1 MGVITMKKLVIFCD
15 FDGTITT
22 QDNIISI
29 MKKFAPPEYL
39 PIKENILGQKQSIR
53 EGVAQM
59 FALLPTSLKE
69 QIISFLLEQAQIR
82 EGFAEF
88 VSYTRNNNIPL
99 YIVSGGID
107 FFVYPMLEPFGPFS
121 DIYCNESDFSG
132 DSIRINFPHG
142 CDEQCTNQ
150 GCGCCKPSI
159 IRELQGSDAL
169 SVVIGD
175 SITDLEAAKL
185 ADIVIARDFLI
196 EKCEELHIPYE
207 PFESFQDV
215 INIIDAKLG
224 VEI

>member
-1 MGVITMKKLVIFCD
+1 MKKLVIFCD

-39 PIKENILGQKQSIR
+39 PIKENILAQKQSIR

-59 FALLPTSLKE
+59 FALLPTSLKD
-69 QIISFLLEQAQIR
+69 QIVSYLLEHAQIR

-88 VSYTRNNNIPL
+88 ISYTKQHNIPL

-107 FFVYPMLEPFGPFS
+107 FFVNPMLETFGPFS
-121 DIYCNESDFSG
+121 EVYCNESDFSG
-132 DSIRINFPHG
+132 DVIQIKFPYG
-142 CDEQCTNQ
+142 CDDQCTNQ

-159 IRELQGSDAL
+159 IRKLQDTDAL
-169 SVVIGD
+169 SIVIGD

-196 EKCEELHIPYE
+196 KKCEELHIPFE
-207 PFESFQDV
+207 PFESFHDV

>member
-1 MGVITMKKLVIFCD
+1 MKKLVIFCD

-53 EGVAQM
+53 EGVSDM
-59 FALLPTSLKE
+59 FALLPVSLKE
-69 QIISFLLEQAQIR
+69 QINSYLLEQAQIR

-88 VSYTRNNNIPL
+88 VSYTKVNNIPL

-107 FFVYPMLEPFGPFS
+107 FFVQPMLEPFGPFS
-121 DIYCNESDFSG
+121 DIYCNQSDFSG

-159 IRELQGSDAL
+159 IRKLQGSDTL

-196 EKCEELHIPYE
+196 EKCEELNIPYE
-207 PFESFQDV
+207 PFGSFHDV
-215 INIIDAKLG
+215 IHILDAKLG
-224 VEI
+224 VEV

>member
-1 MGVITMKKLVIFCD
+1 MGVITLKKLVIFCD

-22 QDNIISI
+22 KDNIISI

-82 EGFAEF
+82 DGFAEF
-88 VSYTRNNNIPL
+88 VSYTKQNNIPL

-107 FFVYPMLEPFGPFS
+107 FFVHPMLEPFGPFS

-132 DSIRINFPHG
+132 ESIRINFPYE
-142 CDEQCTNQ
+142 CDGQCTNQ

-159 IRELQGSDAL
+159 IRKLKDSDSL

-207 PFESFQDV
+207 PFESFHDV
-215 INIIDAKLG
+215 INTIDAKLG
-224 VEI
+224 AEI

>member
-1 MGVITMKKLVIFCD
+1 MKKLVIFCD

-39 PIKENILGQKQSIR
+39 PIKENILAQKQSIR

-59 FALLPTSLKE
+59 FALLPTSLKD
-69 QIISFLLEQAQIR
+69 QIVSYLLEHAQIR
-82 EGFAEF
+82 KGFAEF
-88 VSYTRNNNIPL
+88 VSYTKQHNIPL

-107 FFVYPMLEPFGPFS
+107 FFVNPMLESFGPFS
-121 DIYCNESDFSG
+121 DVYCNESDFSE
-132 DSIRINFPHG
+132 DVIQIKFPYG
-142 CDEQCTNQ
+142 CDDQCTNQ

-159 IRELQGSDAL
+159 IRKLQDTDAL
-169 SVVIGD
+169 SIVIGD

-196 EKCEELHIPYE
+196 KKCEELHIPFE
-207 PFESFQDV
+207 PFESFHDV

>member
-1 MGVITMKKLVIFCD
+1 MGVNTMKKLVIFCD

-53 EGVAQM
+53 EGVSDM
-59 FALLPTSLKE
+59 FALLPVSLKE
-69 QIISFLLEQAQIR
+69 QINSYLLEQAQIR

-88 VSYTRNNNIPL
+88 VSYTKVNNIPL

-107 FFVYPMLEPFGPFS
+107 FFVQPMLEPFGPFS

-159 IRELQGSDAL
+159 IRKLQGSDTL

-196 EKCEELHIPYE
+196 EKCEELNIPYE
-207 PFESFQDV
+207 PFESFHDV
-215 INIIDAKLG
+215 IHILDAKLG
-224 VEI
+224 VEV

>member
-1 MGVITMKKLVIFCD
+1 MSKLVIYCD
-15 FDGTITT
+15 FDGTITN

-39 PIKENILGQKQSIR
+39 PIKENILEQKQSIR

-59 FALLPTSLKE
+59 FALLPVSLKD
-69 QIISFLLEQAQIR
+69 QIVSYLLDQAEIR
-82 EGFAEF
+82 EGFADF
-88 VSYTRNNNIPL
+88 VSYTRKHDIPL

-107 FFVYPMLEPFGPFS
+107 FFVHPMLEKFGPFS
-121 DIYCNESDFSG
+121 GVYCNEADFSG
-132 DSIRINFPHG
+132 ERIQINFPHV
-142 CDEQCTNQ
+142 CDEFCTNE

-159 IRELQGSDAL
+159 IRKLQEKDSL

-196 EKCEELHIPYE
+196 EKCKELSIPYE
-207 PFESFQDV
+207 PFENFRDV
-215 INIIDAKLG
+215 MNIIETRLG
-224 VEI
+224 VQT

>member
-1 MGVITMKKLVIFCD
+1 MKKLVIFCD
-15 FDGTITT
+15 FDGTITN

-39 PIKENILGQKQSIR
+39 PIKDNILAQKQTIR

-59 FALLPTSLKE
+59 FALLPTSLKD
-69 QIISFLLEQAQIR
+69 QIVSYLLEQAQIR

-88 VSYTRNNNIPL
+88 VSYTKQHNIPL

-107 FFVYPMLEPFGPFS
+107 FFVNPMLETFGPFS
-121 DIYCNESDFSG
+121 EVYCNESDFSG
-132 DSIRINFPHG
+132 DVIQIKFPYG
-142 CDEQCTNQ
+142 CDDQCTNQ

-159 IRELQGSDAL
+159 IHKLQDSDAL
-169 SVVIGD
+169 SIVIGD

-185 ADIVIARDFLI
+185 ADIVIARDFLVK
-196 EKCEELHIPYE
+196 KCEELHIPFE
-207 PFESFQDV
+207 PFESFHDV

>member
-1 MGVITMKKLVIFCD
+1 MKKLVIFCD

-39 PIKENILGQKQSIR
+39 PIKENILAQKQSIR

-59 FALLPTSLKE
+59 FALLPTSLKD
-69 QIISFLLEQAQIR
+69 QIVSYLLEHAQIR
-82 EGFAEF
+82 EGFTEF
-88 VSYTRNNNIPL
+88 VSYTKQHNIPL

-107 FFVYPMLEPFGPFS
+107 FFVNPMLETFGPFS
-121 DIYCNESDFSG
+121 EVYCNESDFSG
-132 DSIRINFPHG
+132 DVIQIKFPYG
-142 CDEQCTNQ
+142 CDDQCTNQ

-159 IRELQGSDAL
+159 IRKLQDTDAL
-169 SVVIGD
+169 SIVIGD

-196 EKCEELHIPYE
+196 KKCEELHIPFE
-207 PFESFQDV
+207 PFESFHDV

>member
-1 MGVITMKKLVIFCD
+1 MKKLVIFCD

-29 MKKFAPPEYL
+29 MKQFAPPEYL
-39 PIKENILGQKQSIR
+39 QIKENILGQKQSIR
-53 EGVAQM
+53 KGVTDM
-59 FALLPTSLKE
+59 FALLPVSLKD
-69 QIISFLLEQAQIR
+69 QITTFLLEQAQIR

-88 VSYTRNNNIPL
+88 VSYTKQNKISL

-107 FFVYPMLEPFGPFS
+107 FFVNPMLEPFGPFS
-121 DIYCNESDFSG
+121 DVYCNESDFSG
-132 DSIRINFPHG
+132 DTIQINFPHG
-142 CDEQCTNQ
+142 CDEQCTNK

-159 IRELQGSDAL
+159 IRRLQDSDAL

-196 EKCEELHIPYE
+196 EKCEELLIPYE
-207 PFESFQDV
+207 PFESFHDV

>member
-1 MGVITMKKLVIFCD
+1 MKKLVIFCD

-29 MKKFAPPEYL
+29 MKQFAPPEYL

-53 EGVAQM
+53 EGVNEM
-59 FALLPTSLKE
+59 FALLPVSLKD
-69 QIISFLLEQAQIR
+69 QITSFLLEQAQIR

-88 VSYTRNNNIPL
+88 VSYTKQNNIPL

-107 FFVYPMLEPFGPFS
+107 FFVNPMLEPFGPFS
-121 DIYCNESDFSG
+121 GVYCNQSDFLG
-132 DSIRINFPHG
+132 DTIQIHFPHG

-159 IRELQGSDAL
+159 IRRLQGSDAF

-196 EKCEELHIPYE
+196 EKCRELHIPYE
-207 PFESFQDV
+207 PFESFHDV
-215 INIIDAKLG
+215 INIVNAKLG

>member
-1 MGVITMKKLVIFCD
+1 MGVSIMSKLVIFCD
-15 FDGTITT
+15 FDGTITI

-53 EGVAQM
+53 EGVAEM
-59 FALLPTSLKE
+59 FALLPASLKD
-69 QIISFLLEQAQIR
+69 QIVSYLLEQAQIR

-88 VSYTRNNNIPL
+88 VSYTRKHNLPL

-107 FFVYPMLEPFGPFS
+107 FFVEPMLKEFGPFS
-121 DIYCNESDFSG
+121 DVYCNASNFSG
-132 DSIRINFPHG
+132 ETIQIEFPHG
-142 CDEQCTNQ
+142 CDEQCTSQ

-159 IRELQGSDAL
+159 IRQLQDNNAL

-175 SITDLEAAKL
+175 SITDLEAAKM
-185 ADIVIARDFLI
+185 ADLVIARDFLI
-196 EKCEELHIPYE
+196 TKCEELNIPYE
-207 PFESFQDV
+207 PFENFRDV
-215 INIIDAKLG
+215 MNIIDAKLG

>member
-1 MGVITMKKLVIFCD
+1 MKKLVIFCD

-22 QDNIISI
+22 QDNIIAI
-29 MKKFAPPEYL
+29 MKQFAPPEYL

-53 EGVAQM
+53 EGVTDM
-59 FALLPTSLKE
+59 FALLPVSLKD
-69 QIISFLLEQAQIR
+69 QITSFLLEQAQIR
-82 EGFAEF
+82 DGFAEF
-88 VSYTRNNNIPL
+88 VSYTKQNNIPL

-107 FFVYPMLEPFGPFS
+107 FFVNPLLEPFRPFS
-121 DIYCNESDFSG
+121 GVYCNESDFSG
-132 DSIRINFPHG
+132 DTIQINFPHE
-142 CDEQCTNQ
+142 CDEQCTNK

-159 IRELQGSDAL
+159 IRKLQGSDTL

-196 EKCEELHIPYE
+196 EKCEELHIPFE
-207 PFESFQDV
+207 PFESFHDV

>member
-1 MGVITMKKLVIFCD
+1 MNKLVIFCD
-15 FDGTITT
+15 FDGTITN

-39 PIKENILGQKQSIR
+39 PIKENILGQRQSIR
-53 EGVAQM
+53 EGVAEM
-59 FALLPTSLKE
+59 FELLPVSLKD
-69 QIISFLLEQAQIR
+69 QIISYLQEQAQIR
-82 EGFAEF
+82 EGFADF
-88 VSYTRNNNIPL
+88 VSYTKKHNIPL

-107 FFVYPMLEPFGPFS
+107 FFVHPMLEKFGPFS
-121 DIYCNESDFSG
+121 GVYCNESDFSG
-132 DSIRINFPHG
+132 ESIKIQFPHG
-142 CDEQCTNQ
+142 CDGQCTSN

-159 IRELQGSDAL
+159 IRKLQGNDAL

-207 PFESFQDV
+207 PFENFQDV
-215 INIIDAKLG
+215 INVIDKRLG
-224 VEI
+224 V